1 MSQTTTDFNSQKAEA
16 FAGDFLNALNHS
28 ALCLMTSIGHRAGLF
43 DVLSQMPPATSQE
56 IAARAG
62 LNERYVREW
71 LGAMVTAR
79 VIEID
84 PATNRYTLPKEH
96 AAALTRAAGADNL
109 AAFAQYISLLG
120 NVEDDILECF
130 RTGGGVPYSRYP
142 RFHAVMSEDS
152 GQSVMAS
159 LESHV
164 IPLVPGLHDRLQ
176 AGIRVLD
183 VGCGWG
189 RIITRLAELYPKS
202 TFVGLDL
209 SEDAI
214 AHARL
219 AAAEKGLRNI
229 EFVAADATDFDQRA
243 EPESFDF
250 ITTFDAVHDQAQ
262 PLNVLKGIY
271 RALRPDG
278 TYLMQDIKGSS
289 HVHNNLNHPLGTF
302 LYTISCMHCMT
313 VSLAQGGE
321 GLGAMWGE
329 EKTREYLTRA
339 GFRSVEKRELAHDIQ
354 NNWYL
359 VCK

>member
-1 MSQTTTDFNSQKAEA
+1 
-16 FAGDFLNALNHS
+16 
-28 ALCLMTSIGHRAGLF
+28 
-43 DVLSQMPPATSQE
+43 
-56 IAARAG
+56 
-62 LNERYVREW
+62 
-71 LGAMVTAR
+71 
-79 VIEID
+79 
-84 PATNRYTLPKEH
+84 
-96 AAALTRAAGADNL
+96 
-109 AAFAQYISLLG
+109 
-120 NVEDDILECF
+120 
-130 RTGGGVPYSRYP
+130 
-142 RFHAVMSEDS
+142 
-152 GQSVMAS
+152 
-159 LESHV
+159 
-164 IPLVPGLHDRLQ
+164 LHDRLQ